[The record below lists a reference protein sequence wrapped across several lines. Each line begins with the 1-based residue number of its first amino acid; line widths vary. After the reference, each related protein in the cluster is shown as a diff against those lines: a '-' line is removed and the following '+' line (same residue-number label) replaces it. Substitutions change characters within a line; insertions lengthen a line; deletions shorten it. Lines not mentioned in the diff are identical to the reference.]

1 MSEPSALGKAL
12 SRVLDANLRYT
23 LLATRLATT
32 ALESAFSVTSRIGQ
46 AAAIRQAATQE
57 RVEPAEASGRPGP
70 AAILL
75 EGKAGSTAVGFFV
88 VENSLPHEISTPVE
102 VSPLTAPDGQQIQ
115 SALSFDPGRICLG
128 AGEQVVARVTAK
140 ISRRLAAG
148 ERYQGEIRVPGVAG
162 ARIPIVLRRKAEAT
176 PRKPG
181 RKKSE
186 SVPKA
191 AGKKRPPARQP
202 TRKRSPG

>member
-1 MSEPSALGKAL
+1 MLAGPESTGSMSEPSALGKAL

-88 VENSLPHEISTPVE
+88 VENSLPHEEHTSE
-102 VSPLTAPDGQQIQ
+102 LQ
-115 SALSFDPGRICLG
+115 SLRHLVC
-128 AGEQVVARVTAK
+128 
-140 ISRRLAAG
+140 RLLL
-148 ERYQGEIRVPGVAG
+148 E
-162 ARIPIVLRRKAEAT
+162 K
-176 PRKPG
+176 
-181 RKKSE
+181 
-186 SVPKA
+186 
-191 AGKKRPPARQP
+191 
-202 TRKRSPG
+202 